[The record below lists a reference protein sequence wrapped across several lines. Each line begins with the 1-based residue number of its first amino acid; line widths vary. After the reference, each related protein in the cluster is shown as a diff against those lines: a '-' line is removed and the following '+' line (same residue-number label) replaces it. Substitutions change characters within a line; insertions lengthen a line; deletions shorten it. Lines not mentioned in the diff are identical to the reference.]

1 MARLSEQLAELS
13 RRAKAAED
21 AADAAR
27 AETREKLAAR
37 VDQART
43 NAERRAN
50 ELGDTS
56 DALAQDA
63 SDRWSEI
70 QGRWRD
76 HVSAMR
82 VQVQER
88 QVERDAKRAERRAE
102 AAEDDA
108 AYAISFAISF
118 AISAVEEA
126 EYAVLD
132 ATLARADADAAGV
145 GT

>member
-1 MARLSEQLAELS
+1 MAHLSEQLAELS

-21 AADAAR
+21 AGDAAR
-27 AETREKLAAR
+27 AETRDALAAR
-37 VDQART
+37 VDQARA

-50 ELGDTS
+50 ELGDMT
-56 DALAQDA
+56 AAAAQDA

-70 QGRWRD
+70 QGRWKE
-76 HVSAMR
+76 HVSAVR
-82 VQVQER
+82 AQVQER
-88 QVERDAKRAERRAE
+88 QAERDASRAERRAE

-108 AYAISFAISF
+108 AYAISF

-132 ATLARADADAAGV
+132 ATLARADADAAAA

>member
-1 MARLSEQLAELS
+1 MARVSEQLAELS

-50 ELGDTS
+50 ELGDMS

-63 SDRWSEI
+63 SDRWSGI
-70 QGRWRD
+70 QGRWKD

-82 VQVQER
+82 AQVQER
-88 QVERDAKRAERRAE
+88 QAERDAKRTERRAE

-108 AYAISFAISF
+108 AYAISFAIS
-118 AISAVEEA
+118 AVEEA
-126 EYAVLD
+126 EYTVLD
-132 ATLARADADAAGV
+132 ATLARADADAAGA
-145 GT
+145 GN